1 MSLRHFQR
9 TFAASFLV
17 VAAAVSTASAT
28 VLQSGLTSPEMI
40 QPLEA
45 EGEVAFRGSGRLSDQ
60 DLLAYR
66 ASGRFSNGFEGYM
79 LSYRGS
85 ERGVD
90 TLAYRASGRF
100 DTGAWGQSLLSEL
113 LEQDEQTVA
122 YRASGRFN
130 GGFEGYMISYRGSER
145 GIGSIA

>member
-9 TFAASFLV
+9 TLAASFIL
-17 VAAAVSTASAT
+17 AAAAISTASAT
-28 VLQSGLTSPEMI
+28 VFQSGWTSPEMI

-45 EGEVAFRGSGRLSDQ
+45 EGELSFRGSGRLSDQ

-66 ASGRFSNGFEGYM
+66 ASGRFHNGFEGYM
-79 LSYRGS
+79 ISYRGS

-100 DTGAWGQSLLSEL
+100 DSGAWGYSLLSEI

-122 YRASGRFN
+122 YRASGRLN
-130 GGFEGYMISYRGSER
+130 GGFESYMISYRGSER
-145 GIGSIA
+145 GVSGIA